1 MLFTDSA
8 FIFGLIVLCIVYFL
22 LPQKY
27 RWMLLLLAS
36 MLFYAYSGISNL
48 LYIAAT
54 TISTYCIT
62 RKLDRMA
69 ADRKDYL
76 AAHKAEMSREEKK
89 AYKESA
95 NKRRF
100 LWLVLCLVFNFGILA
115 VIKYGAF
122 TMRNLNSLIG
132 LCGGNGNLP
141 IPQFLL
147 PMGISFYT
155 FQTMGYAIDVYREK
169 YPAEKNIAKLGL
181 FVSFFP
187 QLIQGPISRYDQLS
201 TGLFAG
207 NGFQPRRVLLGT
219 QRILWGYCKKMILAD
234 RILPAVT
241 MLISDTDTYYGVYAF
256 LGILYYTLELYA
268 DFTGGIDITIGIGQ
282 VLGVEMAENFDRPFF
297 SKNITEYWRRWHIT
311 LGTWFKDYLFYP
323 ISVCKPMINLSKWSR
338 EKLGKNIGKY
348 VPVYVS
354 TLAVWFVT
362 GLWHGAAWNF
372 IVWGMMNAVVILISE
387 RLTPLYEK
395 FHKTCAWSNTH
406 AYDGFQAL
414 RTTLLMGCLRMFD
427 CYRDVPLTFKM
438 FGSMF
443 TSFNFSVL
451 WDGSLMKLSL
461 TGSDYAILL
470 IGACVLFIASLLG
483 RHGSVRQ
490 RILDKSPALS
500 CALTV
505 AMLLAVLL
513 FGAYGIGYD
522 SSQFI
527 YNQF

>member
-8 FIFGLIVLCIVYFL
+8 FIIGLVILCVVYFL
-22 LPQKY
+22 MPKKF

-36 MLFYAYSGISNL
+36 MLFYAYSGVENL

-54 TISTYCIT
+54 TVSTYLVT
-62 RKLDRMA
+62 RKLDAMA
-69 ADRKDYL
+69 AERKGYL
-76 AAHKAEMSREEKK
+76 AAHKDELDREAKK
-89 AYKESA
+89 AYKEAA
-95 NKRRF
+95 NKKRF
-100 LWLVLCLVFNFGILA
+100 HLLTACLVLNFGILA

-122 TMRNLNSLIG
+122 TMRNLNSLAG
-132 LCGGNGNLP
+132 LFGAAGTLP
-141 IPQFLL
+141 VPQFLL

-201 TGLFAG
+201 GSLYAG
-207 NGFQPRRVLLGT
+207 NGFRPRRVLFGT

-241 MLISDTDTYYGVYAF
+241 LLISDTSKYYGVYAF

-282 VLGVEMAENFDRPFF
+282 VLGVEMTENFDRPFF

-338 EKLGKNIGKY
+338 EKLGKTIGKY

-372 IVWGMMNAVVILISE
+372 IVWGLMNAVVILISE
-387 RLTPLYEK
+387 RLTPLYSK
-395 FHKTCAWSNTH
+395 FHKKFAWSNTH

-414 RTTLLMGCLRMFD
+414 RTTVLMGCLRMFD

-451 WDGSLMKLSL
+451 WDGSLMELSL
-461 TGSDYAILL
+461 TGWDYAILL
-470 IGACVLFIASLLG
+470 TGAAILFVASLLG
-483 RHGSVRQ
+483 RRGSVRK
-490 RILDKSPALS
+490 RILEKSPVLS
-500 CALTV
+500 CVLTV

>member
-8 FIFGLIVLCIVYFL
+8 FIIGLVVLCITYFL
-22 LPQKY
+22 IPQKC

-36 MLFYAYSGISNL
+36 MLFYAYSGVSNL

-54 TISTYCIT
+54 TVSTFFVT
-62 RKLDRMA
+62 KKLDAMA
-69 ADRKDYL
+69 AARKDYL
-76 AAHKAEMSREEKK
+76 AAHKSEMSREEKK
-89 AYKESA
+89 AYKEAA
-95 NKRRF
+95 NKKRF
-100 LWLVLCLVFNFGILA
+100 LLLVALLVLNFGILA

-122 TMRNLNSLIG
+122 TIKNVNALVG
-132 LCGGNGNLP
+132 LFGKANALP

-169 YPAEKNIAKLGL
+169 YPHEKNIAKLGL

-187 QLIQGPISRYDQLS
+187 QLIQGPISRYDELS
-201 TGLFAG
+201 EPLFAG
-207 NGFQPRRVLLGT
+207 NGFQARRVLFGT

-241 MLISDTDTYYGVYAF
+241 VLISDTDQHYGMYAF
-256 LGILYYTLELYA
+256 LGILYYMLQLYA

-282 VLGVEMAENFDRPFF
+282 VLGIPIAENFERPFF
-297 SKNITEYWRRWHIT
+297 SKDITEYWRRWHIT
-311 LGTWFKDYLFYP
+311 LNTWFKDYLFYP
-323 ISVCKPMINLSKWSR
+323 LSVCKPMINLSKWSR
-338 EKLGKNIGKY
+338 DKLGKTVGKF
-348 VPVYVS
+348 VPVYVA
-354 TLAVWFVT
+354 TIAVWFLT

-372 IVWGMMNAVVILISE
+372 IVWGLLNAVIILISE
-387 RLTPLYEK
+387 RLTPLYDK
-395 FHKTCAWSNTH
+395 FHKKFAWSNTR

-414 RTTLLMGCLRMFD
+414 RTTLMMGCLRMFD

-443 TSFNFSVL
+443 TKFNFHIL
-451 WDGSLMKLSL
+451 WDGSLMELSL
-461 TGSDYAILL
+461 TGWDYTILL
-470 IGACVLFIASLLG
+470 IGTGVLLTASLLG
-483 RHGSVRQ
+483 RKGSVRKQ
-490 RILDKSPALS
+490 ILDKSPVLS

-505 AMLLAVLL
+505 AMFLAILL

>member
-1 MLFTDSA
+1 MRFTDSA
-8 FIFGLIVLCIVYFL
+8 FVIGLVALCVVYFL
-22 LPQKY
+22 FPQKH
-27 RWMLLLLAS
+27 RWWLLLVAS
-36 MLFYAYSGISNL
+36 LLFYAYSGVENL

-54 TISTYCIT
+54 TVSTYLIT
-62 RKLDRMA
+62 RRLDAMA
-69 ADRKDYL
+69 ATRKATL
-76 AAHKAEMSREEKK
+76 AAHKAEWSREEKR
-89 AYKESA
+89 AYKEQQ
-95 NKRRF
+95 NHKRF
-100 LWLVLCLVFNFGILA
+100 LWLVLLLVLNFGILA

-122 TMRNLNSLIG
+122 TMRNLNGMLGWFGSAG
-132 LCGGNGNLP
+132 RLP
-141 IPQFLL
+141 VPEFLL

-169 YPAEKNIAKLGL
+169 YPCETNIARLAL

-187 QLIQGPISRYDQLS
+187 QLVQGPISRYDALS
-201 TGLFAG
+201 KGLFAG
-207 NGFQPRRVLLGT
+207 NGFAPRRVLFGT

-241 MLISDTDTYYGVYAF
+241 LLISDTSKFYGVYAF

-282 VLGVEMAENFDRPFF
+282 VLGIPIAENFDRPFF

-311 LGTWFKDYLFYP
+311 LNTWFKDYLFYP
-323 ISVCKPMINLSKWSR
+323 LSVCKPMLNLSKWSR
-338 EKLGKNIGKY
+338 EKLGKVIGKY
-348 VPVYVS
+348 VPVYVA
-354 TLAVWFVT
+354 TLAVWFLT

-372 IVWGMMNAVVILISE
+372 IVWGLMNAVVILISE
-387 RLTPLYEK
+387 RLTPLYAR
-395 FHKTCAWSNTH
+395 FHAKCPWSNTH
-406 AYDGFQAL
+406 AYDGFQAI

-427 CYRDVPLTFKM
+427 CYRDVPLTFRM

-443 TSFNFSVL
+443 TAGNFSVL
-451 WDGSLMKLSL
+451 WDGSLMQLSL
-461 TGSDYAILL
+461 TGWDYAILL
-470 IGACVLFIASLLG
+470 VGAGVMFLASLLG
-483 RHGSVRQ
+483 RRGSVRKQ
-490 RILDKSPALS
+490 ILEISPWLS

-505 AMLLAVLL
+505 AMFLAVLL